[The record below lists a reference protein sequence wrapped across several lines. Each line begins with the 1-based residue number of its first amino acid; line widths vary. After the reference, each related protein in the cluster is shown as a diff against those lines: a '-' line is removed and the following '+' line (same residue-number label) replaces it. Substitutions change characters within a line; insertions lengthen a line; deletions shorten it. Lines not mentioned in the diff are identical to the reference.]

1 MAVIISYDK
10 DGVLSVADMRLAT
23 PLVENRPAALFTA
36 GWSTI
41 DEVLSKKQSWE
52 TVSASTGLITG
63 SHQVTP

>member
-1 MAVIISYDK
+1 MAVVISYDK

-52 TVSASTGLITG
+52 TVASATGLITG
-63 SHQVTP
+63 SNRVSP